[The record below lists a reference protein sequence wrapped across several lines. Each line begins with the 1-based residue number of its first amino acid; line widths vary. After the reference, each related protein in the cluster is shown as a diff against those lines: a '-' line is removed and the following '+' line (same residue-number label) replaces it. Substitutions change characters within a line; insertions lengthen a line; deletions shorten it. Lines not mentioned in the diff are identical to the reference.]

1 MRIILSRLGFSIIAC
16 TLALSGAPGAW
27 AAGGEVPPGSPTG
40 ESPYGGPPG
49 REPAA
54 RSPVA
59 GRRDPGSLQRRARKQ
74 DAAAARRAAQERRA
88 GQERRARQEQ
98 LAQQRRDAQLA
109 AAARAEARRAQ
120 RARGAPPAASE
131 TRLRPSEVLAVT
143 RSGLSQGAID
153 ALVAR
158 HRLSAIDVSQMTLTG
173 EVWRLWRANDN
184 RSTRALVLE
193 LSRERGIARVQPNF
207 VYALAQNG
215 SDAALP
221 QYALQR
227 LHAEGFD
234 AGARGEGVR
243 VAVVDSLID
252 DNHPDLKA
260 SVETKFDAVGAQS
273 QPHNHGTAVAG
284 TIAAHGAVRGI
295 APAARILA
303 VRAFD
308 AAAQGA
314 TLAIL
319 KGVDWAVAHGARV
332 VNMSFAGP
340 ADPALARLLQAA
352 IARNVLLI
360 AASGNA
366 GPKSPPLYPA
376 ADPGVIA
383 VAASDT
389 ADSVYA
395 GSVRGPH
402 VRLAAPGVDV
412 LLPAVDG
419 KYDLQTGT
427 SVAAGFVSGLAA
439 LVVQREPTINQDAL
453 RKLFLR
459 TAQPLAAAGAAN
471 ADIGLVNAQRAVER
485 REKAGAGR

>member
-1 MRIILSRLGFSIIAC
+1 M
-16 TLALSGAPGAW
+16 
-27 AAGGEVPPGSPTG
+27 
-40 ESPYGGPPG
+40 
-49 REPAA
+49 
-54 RSPVA
+54 
-59 GRRDPGSLQRRARKQ
+59 
-74 DAAAARRAAQERRA
+74 
-88 GQERRARQEQ
+88 
-98 LAQQRRDAQLA
+98 
-109 AAARAEARRAQ
+109 
-120 RARGAPPAASE
+120 
-131 TRLRPSEVLAVT
+131 T

-389 ADSVYA
+389 ADSVYS